1 MSVHDIPG
9 REIAERL
16 AFIQQHPDDPRAV
29 PGGDRRGPS
38 HLPAPAAQA
47 VPGAGRD
54 CGGGSGRGAGGPH
67 TSMSTINS
75 RSFRYVGVC

>member
-16 AFIQQHPDDPRAV
+16 AFIQQHPDDPGAV

-38 HLPAPAAQA
+38 HLPAPAAQI
-47 VPGAGRD
+47 RQ
-54 CGGGSGRGAGGPH
+54 R
-67 TSMSTINS
+67 
-75 RSFRYVGVC
+75 VGLGDHGKRH